1 LLQAGIKRGMRVADL
16 GCGTGM
22 ITQLLAELVGPT
34 GEVVGVDYSAAQVVQ
49 ARELLPAE
57 VTNVRFVAASAT
69 DTGLAMQVVRK
80 EKPKVPM
87 ASREERISSAKTAK
101 RITTIRELKKI
112 KTPLKTRSPSK
123 RRRSYDPVCVG
134 AILPVAVSAA
144 IKDSTAALLLNY
156 FIAMEEIR
164 VSFSF

>member
-1 LLQAGIKRGMRVADL
+1 MKGKAPKTSL
-16 GCGTGM
+16 TG
-22 ITQLLAELVGPT
+22 
-34 GEVVGVDYSAAQVVQ
+34 SQV
-49 ARELLPAE
+49 E
-57 VTNVRFVAASAT
+57 
-69 DTGLAMQVVRK
+69 VVRK

-112 KTPLKTRSPSK
+112 KTPLKPRSPSK
-123 RRRSYDPVCVG
+123 RRRAYDTVSVR

-164 VSFSF
+164 VSFSFTSSAGSAE